1 MAAADTRSNLERPH
15 VAHVLR
21 GRKVKG
27 YASVAS
33 VAVDFCCSQ
42 VRSAFT
48 SMHMTFAEIMMTT
61 HIQFS
66 SQTSTSWCVRLV
78 SLGSKSGS
86 VCVRVYVC
94 VCVLK
99 LVLES
104 AGDGKVRHCL
114 SLTPTP
120 NTIKLN
126 NQKQPAYWPL
136 PHPYTWQNFLGG
148 LFGDISSGG
157 EGWTALRYDVSTT
170 PHSLR
175 PLQNSPSPPSL
186 GLLLV
191 VTNFELTQGSALLFD
206 HTGRQP

>member
-1 MAAADTRSNLERPH
+1 M
-15 VAHVLR
+15 
-21 GRKVKG
+21 
-27 YASVAS
+27 
-33 VAVDFCCSQ
+33 C
-42 VRSAFT
+42 
-48 SMHMTFAEIMMTT
+48 
-61 HIQFS
+61 
-66 SQTSTSWCVRLV
+66 
-78 SLGSKSGS
+78 

-94 VCVLK
+94 VEMKIETGVSGEA
-99 LVLES
+99 VS
-104 AGDGKVRHCL
+104 HFAI
-114 SLTPTP
+114 TP

-126 NQKQPAYWPL
+126 QPKPANQSQPL
-136 PHPYTWQNFLGG
+136 PFSPSPLSPLSFPSYLPLPLSLPHAWQNFLGG